1 MYTEDILKVYVTFV
15 IYFQQYAT
23 DSMIVAKL
31 KADLEKKDE
40 EMLQIKAKVEAM
52 EVSFVTLKSKGTV
65 MKILP

>member
-1 MYTEDILKVYVTFV
+1 
-15 IYFQQYAT
+15 
-23 DSMIVAKL
+23 MIVAKL

-52 EVSFVTLKSKGTV
+52 EVSFGTLKSKGTV

>member
-1 MYTEDILKVYVTFV
+1 
-15 IYFQQYAT
+15 
-23 DSMIVAKL
+23 MIVAKL